1 MTARLPAL
9 LAFVFAV
16 LWGAAAQALAPVY
29 GYQVVRSY
37 PHDTSA
43 FTQGLF
49 FSGGA
54 LYETTG
60 LEGRSGIRRVDL
72 RTGRVLQQQAL
83 DARYFGEG
91 ATALGGRLYQLT
103 WRSQIGF
110 VYDLRTFRQIGSF
123 RYTGEGW
130 GLTTDGRRLIMSDG
144 TAQLRFLNPTTLTE
158 TGRVTVNDGGRPIA
172 GLNELE
178 FVNGEV
184 FANVWQTDL
193 IARIDPATGR
203 VTGWIN
209 LAGLLTPAE
218 RRGTDVLNGIA
229 WDPSSRRLFVTGK
242 LWPRMFEIRI
252 VAPATRR

>member
-1 MTARLPAL
+1 MKARLSAFFACAVAL
-9 LAFVFAV
+9 LWA
-16 LWGAAAQALAPVY
+16 AAAQALAPVY

-37 PHDTSA
+37 PHDPSA

-49 FSGGA
+49 FSGGS
-54 LYETTG
+54 LFETTG
-60 LEGRSGIRRVDL
+60 LEGRSGIRRVEL

-91 ATALGGRLYQLT
+91 ATAIGGRLYQLT
-103 WRSQIGF
+103 WRSQTAF
-110 VYDLRTFRQIGSF
+110 VYDLRTFRQTGSF
-123 RYTGEGW
+123 RYPGEGW

-144 TAQLRFLNPTTLTE
+144 TAQLRFLDPRTFAE
-158 TGRVTVNDGGRPIA
+158 TGRVTVNDGGRPIVS
-172 GLNELE
+172 LNELE

-193 IARIDPATGR
+193 VARIDPATGR

-218 RRGTDVLNGIA
+218 RSRTDVLNGIA
-229 WDPSSRRLFVTGK
+229 WDARTRRLYVTGK
-242 LWPRMFEIRI
+242 LWPRLYEIRL
-252 VAPATRR
+252 VAPWPRR